1 MMIVT
6 TPMLQV
12 MNPRPRK
19 LGPLAQG
26 CTVTGWDSHRSSTFP
41 QTDPPILRSPDFFHQ
56 HNHLYL
62 EDFPYAAPRSG
73 NVTLATSNH
82 SLA

>member
-26 CTVTGWDSHRSSTFP
+26 CTGGIHIAQVHFLRR
-41 QTDPPILRSPDFFHQ
+41 ILRSFGVPIFSHQ